1 MKLAPDNHYRNENP
15 ITFKI
20 FVTDYSITEWKIE
33 ERPFK
38 AHHTFV
44 FVNIRAVSPRITLT
58 GSLVSSDSWTP
69 TEPVIQVD
77 NTLGTTRSG
86 IKKCLMSLMQPR
98 EKGSK
103 NGHPRP
109 CFNKWLKK

>member
-1 MKLAPDNHYRNENP
+1 MHQAIL
-15 ITFKI
+15 
-20 FVTDYSITEWKIE
+20 FVTDLMEVSLT
-33 ERPFK
+33 
-38 AHHTFV
+38 HHTFV

-77 NTLGTTRSG
+77 NTLGATRSR
-86 IKKCLMSLMQPR
+86 IKKCLMSLMPQPR

-103 NGHPRP
+103 NGHPRL
-109 CFNKWLKK
+109 CFNKWLKSKSDWPQSNLYI